1 MHTILSRVSR
11 VVRVCIVVESVFPTI
26 VGGAKI
32 SVKICK
38 NTKKLA
44 FWGLSALKKCH
55 IGLHLSAFKWQFG
68 PLWE

>member
-1 MHTILSRVSR
+1 MFFSIFDNTSSKFGSTVWRIEQKKHT
-11 VVRVCIVVESVFPTI
+11 TT
-26 VGGAKI
+26 KI
-32 SVKICK
+32 IFLVYY
-38 NTKKLA
+38 LA

>member
-1 MHTILSRVSR
+1 MIEMSSQSEID
-11 VVRVCIVVESVFPTI
+11 IVNINSH
-26 VGGAKI
+26 
-32 SVKICK
+32 
-38 NTKKLA
+38 KKDRRYPFHPASEFLA